1 MKCSEIISILEEQSP
16 EKFACDWDNVG
27 LLVGDFEQE
36 VQKIYI
42 ALDATE
48 ETIAEAVKEKADLL
62 LTHHPMIF
70 RGLKKVNSHDFTGKR
85 MIKLIENHISCYA
98 MHTNFDVKGMAELAA
113 QKMSLIDCQV
123 LDITD
128 LGEQGPEGIG
138 RVGDLPEKISLET
151 CVRQVKEAFTVD
163 MVKVFGDLS
172 QKVKRAAICPGS
184 GKSVISCALNAKA
197 QVLITGDIDH
207 HEGIDAASQGLA
219 IIDAGHY
226 GIEKLFIP
234 FMVQYLEKHTE
245 GIEIQGQP
253 VKQPF
258 LFV

>member
-85 MIKLIENHISCYA
+85 VIKLIENHISCYA

-138 RVGDLPEKISLET
+138 RVGDLPEEISLET

-234 FMVQYLEKHTE
+234 FMVQYLEKYTE

>member
-85 MIKLIENHISCYA
+85 VIKLIENHISCYA

-234 FMVQYLEKHTE
+234 FMVQYLEKHAE

>member
-1 MKCSEIISILEEQSP
+1 MRCSEIISILQEQSP
-16 EKFACDWDNVG
+16 EEFACDWDNVG

-36 VQKIYI
+36 IKKIYI

-48 ETIAEAVKEKADLL
+48 ETIAEAIREKADLL
-62 LTHHPMIF
+62 VTHHPMIF
-70 RGLKKVNSHDFTGKR
+70 KGLKKVNSRDFTGKR
-85 MIKLIENHISCYA
+85 VIKLIENHISYYA

-113 QKMSLIDCQV
+113 QKMSLTECQV
-123 LDITD
+123 LDVTCQ
-128 LGEQGPEGIG
+128 GEQGAEGIG
-138 RVGDLPEKISLET
+138 RVGYLPEELSLEE
-151 CVRQVKEAFTVD
+151 CINQVKAAFAVD
-163 MVKVFGDLS
+163 MVKVFGALS
-172 QKVKRAAICPGS
+172 QKVRKAAICPGS
-184 GKSVISCALNAKA
+184 GKSVISCALHAEA

-226 GIEKLFIP
+226 GVEKLFIP
-234 FMVQYLEKHTE
+234 YMVQYLKEHTE

-258 LFV
+258 LFI

>member
-85 MIKLIENHISCYA
+85 VIKLIENHISCYA

>member
-85 MIKLIENHISCYA
+85 VIKLIENHISCYA

-113 QKMSLIDCQV
+113 QKMSLTECQV

-128 LGEQGPEGIG
+128 QGEQGPEGIG
-138 RVGDLPEKISLET
+138 RVGYLPEEISLET
-151 CVRQVKEAFTVD
+151 CIRQVKEAFAVD

-172 QKVKRAAICPGS
+172 QKVKRVAICPGS